1 MANNKVQV
9 DVIIDDKGN
18 LKKVAHNANKAGQ
31 GLDQASKA
39 SNNYSKGQKGV
50 AGATSNSTK
59 AFAKMSGGMGGL
71 VGAYATLAANVFAI
85 SAAFEFMKSAGNL
98 QVLQSGQA
106 AYAASTGIAIR
117 TLTSD
122 IMAATDA
129 QLGFEDA
136 AQAAAIGLSAGLSS
150 DQLVKLGKAAKDTST
165 VLGRDLTDSFNR
177 LVRGAT
183 KAEPELLDEL
193 GIILRLDTA
202 TANYARTLG
211 KSAKDLTAFERSQAV
226 TNDILTQSEEKY
238 GKMLENTN
246 TFSNSVTK
254 LGKAF
259 ENDLLKPIKL
269 FLAAVATP
277 IFEFLSKNV
286 YALGLALGAL
296 ALPIIKAIIPGLSG
310 MTDAAKD
317 AATEAR
323 KHADEVRN
331 SSNERIQQLKQQRAE
346 LLNTKKAAT
355 DYAQTL
361 VSGLKAKKGSG
372 LAALQAGDQ
381 ISGRQSQG
389 MQRAIA
395 AGKGE
400 YAKLTQAQRDDLLSK
415 LKQMETA
422 TKASTTRIQRMWNF
436 MATGFKTQVAGMKAT
451 WAGFVAFMKS
461 AASVAVR
468 GVNTLFKAL
477 AIVGTIMMV
486 IDLAKMGYE
495 AIRNM
500 FKTDAQKEAA
510 KAQDRYNEKLKTS
523 IDRARELSDELDN
536 IRKGQLGSS
545 TVGATEIS
553 KAGQMAGNI
562 NKEDLLFRLTSG
574 DVEAYSSARSELN
587 KMSIIMKDVKSTS
600 LQADF
605 KKFDFSKTATLES
618 AKQFLALLSKIQEQG
633 AAMDTFT
640 KALANQAKTVT
651 DLVTSYLP
659 STKFDEAI
667 DNARAVEQALKDAQ
681 LGGGEDVKLNRD
693 QRRQL
698 DEVRKQ
704 TVVLVKL
711 RDTQVKSAQNL
722 LNIEIKEMQAS
733 RGLTN
738 LQAAR
743 LSASTAIEKTEE
755 NIRLNLQEISNL
767 KAVINLRDGIITD
780 NEQNQLDLMELQT
793 QKLREQAQTQRD
805 QIDNQKE
812 LSEAF
817 RNAFESSMTTNI
829 ADLIKGNESSLK
841 DAMMKIAQSALSSVA
856 DKLSEQLSLK
866 ISDFIFGSPTD
877 PAVVA
882 QKDNT
887 TAVKELT
894 SAITKIGTA
903 PSVPS
908 VTASAGESVLGAVG
922 TAVVKDVATGE
933 AVNEVV
939 TVGAKK
945 AVIPFVTAFGD
956 FFANFKS
963 QEVSFGDS
971 LKGLFSDIGTDF
983 KGIFSSVGGFLKNL
997 FTGGAGGG
1005 GFFSSALSFGK
1016 SLFGFGD
1023 GVPGAKTGG
1032 IMTPQGKVQG
1042 YATGGIARGSGSGY
1056 PAMLHGTEAVVPL
1069 PNGRSIPVDM
1079 PQNAG
1084 QQQNNVVVNV
1094 SADGRTDTSGSSGP
1108 DMDKLGVAIA
1118 KAVQQ
1123 ELQSQKRSGGILSPY
1138 GAA

>member
-31 GLDQASKA
+31 GLDQAAKA
-39 SNNYSKGQKGV
+39 SNNYNKGQKGV

-136 AQAAAIGLSAGLSS
+136 AQAAAIGLAAGLSS

-310 MTDAAKD
+310 MTDAAKE

-323 KHADEVRN
+323 KHADEVRKA
-331 SSNERIQQLKQQRAE
+331 SNERIQQLRQERAE

-395 AGKGE
+395 GGKGE

-436 MATGFKTQVAGMKAT
+436 MATGFKTQVAGMKAV
-451 WAGFVAFMKS
+451 WAGFTAFMKS

-468 GVNTLFKAL
+468 GVNTAFKAL
-477 AIVGTIMMV
+477 AIIGTIMMV

-500 FKTDAQKEAA
+500 FRTDAEKEAA

-523 IDRARELSDELDN
+523 IDRARELSDELDD
-536 IRKGQLGSS
+536 IRKGQLASS

-553 KAGQMAGNI
+553 KAGQIAGNI
-562 NKEDLLFRLTSG
+562 NKEQVLFLLGSG
-574 DVEAYSSARSELN
+574 DAEAMERARENLH
-587 KMSIIMKDVKSTS
+587 KTSIIMKDIKSTS

-605 KKFDFSKTATLES
+605 RKFDFSKTPTLES

-633 AAMDTFT
+633 ASMEAFT

-667 DNARAVEQALKDAQ
+667 DNVRNIEKALKDAE
-681 LGGGEDVKLNRD
+681 LSGARGALNRD
-693 QRRQL
+693 ENKQL
-698 DEVRKQ
+698 KKAREQ
-704 TVVLVKL
+704 GAVLVKL

-738 LQAAR
+738 LQVAR

-908 VTASAGESVLGAVG
+908 VTTSAGESVLGAVG

-1005 GFFSSALSFGK
+1005 GFLSSALSFGA
-1016 SLFGFGD
+1016 SLFGFGG

-1108 DMDKLGVAIA
+1108 DMDKLGIAIA